1 MPVMTGIELLRAMRA
16 DAKLA
21 SVPVV
26 MITAE
31 SQRSHVQEAIASGV
45 SDLLVKPFTAQRLG
59 DKIIK
64 ALQRSGRQAAAAL
77 EHAQAAPQV
86 AAPAETALPASQDGS
101 LTILAVDDIPD
112 NLRLISRVLE
122 DNFRV
127 RLAAS
132 GEKALAICTSA
143 TPPDLLLL
151 DVMMPGMDGFELA
164 LQLRA
169 HPNGEHLPI
178 IFVTAMDDVPS
189 QRRGLSLGAVDF
201 ITKPVDPEILK
212 LRVTNFARL
221 IRRQKERQAE
231 YDEMVTNARLREDV
245 DRMLQHDL
253 RGPLAG
259 VAGLAHQL
267 ATAAELPPRHV
278 ELAQLIERS
287 SLQALDSIA
296 LSAELFKIETGRF
309 TPRTAVLALD
319 PLLQQVAALV
329 RASFA
334 SKDLLVL
341 CDTSAAPGAHTVGDP
356 LLYNAVFHNLLKN
369 ACEAAPPHSTVQLR
383 LAGTQFPIV
392 TVENRGAVPP
402 AVRERLFTKY
412 VTSKAGGTGLGMYSA
427 KLLLEAQG
435 GGLRSTPATRRTGRW
450 LPSLCRRQ

>member
-1 MPVMTGIELLRAMRA
+1 MTGIELLRAMRA

-245 DRMLQHDL
+245 DRMLRHDL

-402 AVRERLFTKY
+402 AVRERLFAKY

-435 GGLRSTPATRRTGRW
+435 GGIALATSDAQDRTVVTVTLPPAVA
-450 LPSLCRRQ
+450 S